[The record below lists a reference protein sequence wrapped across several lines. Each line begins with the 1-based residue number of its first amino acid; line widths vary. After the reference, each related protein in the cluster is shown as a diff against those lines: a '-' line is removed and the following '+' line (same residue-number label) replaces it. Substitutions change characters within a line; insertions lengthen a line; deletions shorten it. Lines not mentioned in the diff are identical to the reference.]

1 MTTKREVTEPA
12 AKSPDPVA
20 TEPATAKAPNTA
32 EPVQRD
38 PRKLIDAYNVQSG
51 IQVARP
57 VPETHLDIFPDLRAG
72 TPTRK
77 ED

>member
-1 MTTKREVTEPA
+1 M
-12 AKSPDPVA
+12 A
-20 TEPATAKAPNTA
+20 TEPATAKAPNAA

-38 PRKLIDAYNVQSG
+38 PRKMVDAYNVKTG
-51 IQVARP
+51 VPVARP

-72 TPTRK
+72 KPTRK